1 MPKEMIM
8 RRSITNCL
16 FLAAA
21 NLLLAS
27 GLAASPPYPTHPV
40 RLLVGGAAGSV
51 PDILVRP
58 VAERLSTILGQPVVV
73 DNRPGAAGSIAMDV
87 LVHSAPDGYTLALAT
102 MSQAVFNTY
111 LFSKL
116 PYDPLHDLE
125 PVSPLATGAMAIAAH
140 PSFPASTLQ
149 ELIPLA
155 RSQPGKL
162 FMAMPQT
169 GSPPHVIALLLSR
182 AAGIELTMV
191 PHKAGSEALNSV
203 LSNQI
208 PLLIDAPTILSP
220 YVADGRLKALVVTG
234 SERELALP
242 GVATASESGLQNL
255 QGEAWIGLVGPAGM
269 PKEIVQQINRE
280 LALILA
286 APDMQA
292 QLARQSF
299 RPLTAT
305 PEEFRTLIKAEHAKW
320 GSVIRD
326 AGLNLD

>member
-1 MPKEMIM
+1 MF
-8 RRSITNCL
+8 RSITNYL
-16 FLAAA
+16 LLAATI
-21 NLLLAS
+21 LLLAS
-27 GLAASPPYPTHPV
+27 GPAAAQPYPSHPV

-51 PDILVRP
+51 PDIIVRS
-58 VAERLSTILGQPVVV
+58 VAERLSIVLGQPVIV

-102 MSQAVFNTY
+102 MSQAVFNSY

-125 PVSPLATGAMAIAAH
+125 PVSPLVSGAMAIAAH
-140 PSFPASTLQ
+140 PSFPASTIQ

-182 AAGIELTMV
+182 AAGIELTLV
-191 PHKAGSEALNSV
+191 PHKAGSEALNAA

-234 SERELALP
+234 SEREPALP
-242 GVATASESGLQNL
+242 GVATASESGLPNL

-269 PKEIVQQINRE
+269 PKDVIQRLNRE
-280 LALILA
+280 VALILA
-286 APDMQA
+286 SPDMQA
-292 QLARQSF
+292 QLARLSC
-299 RPLTAT
+299 RRLTAT
-305 PEEFRTLIKAEHAKW
+305 PEEFRTLIKVEHAKW
-320 GSVIRD
+320 GSLIRN
-326 AGLNLD
+326 AGLKLD